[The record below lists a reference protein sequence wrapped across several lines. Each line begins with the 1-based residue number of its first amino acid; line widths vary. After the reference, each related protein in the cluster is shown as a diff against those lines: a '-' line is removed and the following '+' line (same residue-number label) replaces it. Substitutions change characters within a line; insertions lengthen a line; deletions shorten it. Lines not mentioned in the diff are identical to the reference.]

1 LLFAQL
7 GLCFSFS
14 QAEAADMEPRGKV
27 EIAQGGVWAVR
38 ANGRVA
44 LIAGSDVFEFDV
56 LETDASGAAVVRFVD
71 DSLLELRGDTRID
84 VKEVVFTNDRK
95 RFNVGVMHGAA
106 RIITGVIVKQNPNG
120 FKMTTPKS
128 TIGIR
133 GTILTVVVTEAI
145 ETVTVNELSEGSR
158 VTHSNKETGET
169 KTMTMPGDTVSI
181 TTSTVENPT
190 TGVISTTTTTETSGA
205 GVIDGNRDQGG
216 FDRSGGGDNPHDREG
231 RNESGGGGGGEHS
244 HSGGTSP
251 GGGGCGGGNSAPGR
265 SGALNSS
272 C

>member
-1 LLFAQL
+1 
-7 GLCFSFS
+7 
-14 QAEAADMEPRGKV
+14 
-27 EIAQGGVWAVR
+27 
-38 ANGRVA
+38 
-44 LIAGSDVFEFDV
+44 
-56 LETDASGAAVVRFVD
+56 
-71 DSLLELRGDTRID
+71 
-84 VKEVVFTNDRK
+84 VFTNDRK

-120 FKMTTPKS
+120 FKVTTPKS

-133 GTILTVVVTEAI
+133 GTIITISVSERV

-158 VTHSNKETGET
+158 VTHNNRETGET

-181 TTSTVENPT
+181 TTSTVDNPV

-205 GVIDGNRDQGG
+205 GVIDGDRDNAG
-216 FDRSGGGDNPHDREG
+216 FDKSGGGDNPHARESSS
-231 RNESGGGGGGEHS
+231 NESRGSGGGGEGGHGN
-244 HSGGTSP
+244 HHNHGNGTSQ

-265 SGALNSS
+265 GGALNAS